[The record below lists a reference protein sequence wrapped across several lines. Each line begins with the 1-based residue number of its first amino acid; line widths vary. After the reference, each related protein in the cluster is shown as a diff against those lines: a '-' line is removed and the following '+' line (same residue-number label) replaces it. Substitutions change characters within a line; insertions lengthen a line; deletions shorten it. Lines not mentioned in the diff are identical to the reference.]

1 MRKNGIM
8 EKPSSLEKISDNFI
22 VEVGMTVLA
31 SFAATPL
38 APLLPVLTKS
48 LAYTRNKKRVEK
60 ALLEIEQKLVEH
72 EEKLKNLSDA
82 QYKIIN
88 EIILTILQTT
98 EDEKIAYLQKAV
110 SNCIE
115 EETVP
120 LAFVSQISRIL
131 KDISVEE
138 LKFLVKY
145 HKKSKIVF
153 DEKSSKEDELN
164 IGIYSDEG
172 ILISGL
178 IALGLLV
185 PGATTFDE
193 VCQYHFSPLVEKV
206 LKVIGVGL
214 TN

>member
-1 MRKNGIM
+1 MIKNRIM
-8 EKPSSLEKISDNFI
+8 EKPSNLERISDNLI
-22 VEVGMTVLA
+22 IEAGMTVLA

-48 LAYTRNKKRVEK
+48 LAYSRNKKRAEK
-60 ALLEIEQKLVEH
+60 ALSEIEQKLVEH
-72 EEKLKNLSDA
+72 EERLRNLSDA

-98 EDEKIAYLQKAV
+98 EDEKIIYLQQAV

-115 EETVP
+115 EETVQ

-131 KDISVEE
+131 RDISVEE
-138 LKFLVKY
+138 LRFLTKY
-145 HKKSKIVF
+145 HKRSRIVF
-153 DEKSSKEDELN
+153 NEKLPKDDELSVEVN
-164 IGIYSDEG
+164 SDEG

-193 VCQYHFSPLVEKV
+193 VGQFHFSPLVEKV
-206 LKVIGVGL
+206 LKVIGVP
-214 TN
+214 